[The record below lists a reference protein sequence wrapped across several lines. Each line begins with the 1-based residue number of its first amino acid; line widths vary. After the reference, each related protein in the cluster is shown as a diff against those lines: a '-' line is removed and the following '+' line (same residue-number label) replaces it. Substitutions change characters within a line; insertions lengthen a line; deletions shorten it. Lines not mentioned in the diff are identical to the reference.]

1 MPYLTFESCT
11 YVRSLGS
18 FASFLYS
25 PGSGGSERAC
35 QVFKVPIEVDNNCV
49 ALHAFGIAIYMGTLQ
64 NAFRLFKR
72 KRKRQLGLAQ
82 FQRRR
87 VMLYRTVRIE
97 SEALIRHRPTSNPFH
112 SSIFSSLSFLLA
124 DVAWYVRSGV
134 IFHTAWTSPTWVCS
148 IRKRR
153 YSRISQR
160 AILGSFFNHELLASF
175 HFFSFA

>member
-124 DVAWYVRSGV
+124 DVA
-134 IFHTAWTSPTWVCS
+134 
-148 IRKRR
+148 
-153 YSRISQR
+153 
-160 AILGSFFNHELLASF
+160 
-175 HFFSFA
+175 